1 MSDAFNSTS
10 TSHRSGYGADAERT
24 DRIVAW
30 IEKYPDTTLASGE
43 AQLLVRRIRELEAQ
57 FRGMVP

>member
-1 MSDAFNSTS
+1 MSDQFNSTS
-10 TSHRSGYGADAERT
+10 TSHRAGYGPDRERT
-24 DRIVAW
+24 DKIVSW
-30 IEKYPDTTLASGE
+30 VEKYPDTTLASGE